1 MLPSWYIEYKN
12 LIDSSV
18 EKYLTEYFNSEKNP
32 WLNQIKQA
40 SLYACKWWKRIRSIL
55 ALEFYL
61 IFSNKKIE
69 EIKKS
74 DNIILFCIAL
84 ELLHAYSLVH
94 DDLPAMDND
103 ILRRWEKTTWKKF
116 WETNAILVWDLLNS
130 LSFEVLTD
138 IWDISLIKY
147 FWKAVWI
154 NWMLWGQVLDLFYEN
169 NPEELNLENLI
180 ETHNKKTW
188 ELIKISILWW
198 IILANLDLDKDNKIN
213 KIDILKYW
221 EFWEKLGLAFQI
233 KDDILDVEWTK
244 EETGKSVWDSEEKW
258 FVYFLWSKETHKYLD
273 KLILDSKNIIWEL
286 NSKKLNF
293 LVEYIWNRK
302 K

>member
-286 NSKKLNF
+286 NTKKLNF